1 MLHKYINKGLVHGL
15 HRCKRLLPT
24 HVDVWVDVVY
34 YLWNYRGL
42 TFTASLWKAEQ
53 AFAMSYKPQSKM
65 ARNLFAGWTVQICS
79 LKKPTDRWAVLWD
92 RRRKAWCCGTFV
104 CRRFTANL
112 QFGAFCWKL
121 TMHYIVFIKGHY
133 CRRRVGVNS
142 RYYFW
147 KIILRVEEVVQ
158 WMLYAG
164 FPNLH

>member
-1 MLHKYINKGLVHGL
+1 M
-15 HRCKRLLPT
+15 
-24 HVDVWVDVVY
+24 DVVY
-34 YLWNYRGL
+34 YLWNYRRL

-79 LKKPTDRWAVLWD
+79 RKKPTDRWAVLWD

-104 CRRFTANL
+104 CRRCTANL
-112 QFGAFCWKL
+112 HWCILLKIDNALYC
-121 TMHYIVFIKGHY
+121 FIKGHY
-133 CRRRVGVNS
+133 CRRRVGVKS

-147 KIILRVEEVVQ
+147 KIILGVEEVVQ

-164 FPNLH
+164 FPNLHKLNFISTAGSGGDT